1 MSVTPAG
8 VLPDALP
15 RAVVFD
21 MDGLMLD
28 SERWE
33 RTAWQAAARRQG
45 HTVTEDFY
53 ATLVGRREVETR
65 GLLREH
71 FGPGFSL
78 EEFRADVD
86 AQLTDTL
93 ARGGLPVKA
102 GLIELLDAL
111 DRRRILKAVASSTIK
126 VSASQRL
133 GPLLR
138 RFDATAFGDEVSRG
152 KPDPQIYRL
161 AARRL
166 GLAPRLCLALED
178 SPVGLTAARAAGLVV
193 IVIPDL
199 LPAPAEAPFV
209 CKSLKD
215 IADWVECRHVRDKP

>member
-1 MSVTPAG
+1 
-8 VLPDALP
+8 
-15 RAVVFD
+15 

-53 ATLVGRREVETR
+53 ATLIGRREVET
-65 GLLREH
+65 GELLSEH
-71 FGPGFSL
+71 FGPGFPL

-86 AQLTDTL
+86 AQLTDGL
-93 ARGGLPVKA
+93 ARGGVPVKA

-111 DRRRILKAVASSTIK
+111 DGQRILKAIASSTTR
-126 VSASQRL
+126 VGASHRL
-133 GPLLR
+133 GSLMG
-138 RFDATAFGDEVSRG
+138 RFDATVFGDEVSRG
-152 KPDPQIYRL
+152 KPHPQIYRL

-166 GLAPRLCLALED
+166 GLAPRRCLALED
-178 SPVGLTAARAAGLVV
+178 SPVGMAAARAAGMVV

-199 LPAPAEAPFV
+199 LPAPAAAPFV

-215 IADWVECRHVRDKP
+215 IADWVQSCPVRECPEAP